1 MVLCAFRRTS
11 DTAHKSAL
19 SACIHVAA
27 ELGGVTNPPDACAAV
42 QRDLG

>member
-1 MVLCAFRRTS
+1 MCAFRRTS

-19 SACIHVAA
+19 SASIHVAA
-27 ELGGVTNPPDACAAV
+27 ELGGVANLPDASAAV